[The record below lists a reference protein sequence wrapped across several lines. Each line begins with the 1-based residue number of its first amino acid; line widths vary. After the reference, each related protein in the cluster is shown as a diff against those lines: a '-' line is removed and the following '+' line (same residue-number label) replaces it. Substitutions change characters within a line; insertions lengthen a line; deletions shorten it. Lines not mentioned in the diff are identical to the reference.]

1 MDGARPTRTR
11 TWGVMSSLLEPINPA
26 TISRLAGISV
36 IWVSVQ
42 VARPTIVASSSTAE
56 SISPQRSTL
65 GRVVV
70 RRQHRDLG
78 MVFVDFGSALA
89 MMGHRE
95 STSDVDAVA
104 LGRRYQ

>member
-1 MDGARPTRTR
+1 M
-11 TWGVMSSLLEPINPA
+11 MSSLLGPINPA

-42 VARPTIVASSSTAE
+42 VARPAIVASSSTAE

-65 GRVVV
+65 WADVVV

-89 MMGHRE
+89 MMGYRE